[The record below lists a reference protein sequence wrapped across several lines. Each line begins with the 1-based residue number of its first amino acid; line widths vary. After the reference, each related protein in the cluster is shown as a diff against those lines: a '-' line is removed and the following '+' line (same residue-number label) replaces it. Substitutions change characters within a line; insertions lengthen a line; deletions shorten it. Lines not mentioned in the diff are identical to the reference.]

1 MRDSEN
7 AMLHR
12 IEQKPREEFSRLIEK
27 FWLMPRK
34 GGKGQWYL
42 EAPPDGNFDLV
53 FILAESRCKVL
64 YVGPF
69 TKPKHIPMFNDCDY
83 FCVWFRPGIMP
94 RVADVAPGDLVD
106 CWADL
111 PKVLGVGIDEL
122 GERLSLA
129 RDLNSKIRI
138 MEDFFNQRGLTSVAP
153 KGLYRGAAE
162 LVESS
167 HGKIR
172 VDGLA
177 DTLGTTTRTLERM
190 FREHAGMSP
199 KKFIRLV
206 RFQNILSQ
214 LRSGSAKLN
223 LADLACEWGYTD
235 QSHFIRDFKSLMQ
248 TSPGAI

>member
-1 MRDSEN
+1 
-7 AMLHR
+7 MLHR
-12 IEQKPREEFSRLIEK
+12 IEQRPGKEFSGLIEK
-27 FWLMPRK
+27 FWMLPRK
-34 GGKGQWYL
+34 GGKGQWHL

-53 FILAESRCKVL
+53 FVLAETRCKVL

-94 RVADVAPGDLVD
+94 RVADVEAGDLVD
-106 CWADL
+106 GWADL
-111 PKVLGVGIDEL
+111 PKVLGIGIDEL
-122 GERLSLA
+122 GERLSHG
-129 RDLNSKIRI
+129 RDLNSKIRL
-138 MEDFFNQRGLTSVAP
+138 MEDFFHQTGLTSVAP
-153 KGLYRGAAE
+153 KGIYRGAAE

-167 HGKIR
+167 RGMIR

-206 RFQNILSQ
+206 RFQNILSR
-214 LRSGSAKLN
+214 LRSGAASTN
-223 LADLACEWGYTD
+223 LAEFANEWGYAD

-248 TSPGAI
+248 TSPGAV